1 MRFDTAFITGA
12 SSGLGRAVARRLAAG
27 GTRVVL
33 AARRRD
39 ELEEL
44 GAAITA
50 DGGRAEVCELDVAD
64 TGAARESVARWDR
77 DSGGLDLVLANA
89 GIGNPEPVAQTE
101 WSAIE
106 RVVQVN
112 TLGALA
118 VLHAA
123 LGPMAARGSGTLSA
137 VSSLAG
143 RRGLPASAAYS
154 ASKAALSIFL
164 EALRIELSASSV
176 RVVDI
181 RPGFVDTPMTRKN
194 NFRMP
199 FMLDVE
205 DAAARAIR
213 GLERGEAVVSFPW
226 QASAAMGFAA
236 HMPAALWRGVAA
248 HLPVTSGSDS
258 GKRPH

>member
-1 MRFDTAFITGA
+1 
-12 SSGLGRAVARRLAAG
+12 
-27 GTRVVL
+27 
-33 AARRRD
+33 
-39 ELEEL
+39 
-44 GAAITA
+44 
-50 DGGRAEVCELDVAD
+50 
-64 TGAARESVARWDR
+64 
-77 DSGGLDLVLANA
+77 
-89 GIGNPEPVAQTE
+89 
-101 WSAIE
+101 
-106 RVVQVN
+106 VN